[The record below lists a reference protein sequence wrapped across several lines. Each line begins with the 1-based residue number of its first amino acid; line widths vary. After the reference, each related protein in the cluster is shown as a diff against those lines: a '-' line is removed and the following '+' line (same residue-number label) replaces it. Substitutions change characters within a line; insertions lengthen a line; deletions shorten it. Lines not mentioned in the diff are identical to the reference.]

1 MNQVFILG
9 VVSFFVDIS
18 TEMVY
23 PILPLFLT
31 AALKAN
37 VAMLGIIEGF
47 AESIASILKVVSG
60 YLSDRLQKR
69 KFLAI
74 LGYGF
79 SWFGKIFFLLATT
92 WQYVFTGRLVD
103 RIGKGVRTAPR
114 DALIADHSPQN
125 KRGFAYGVHRALDSL
140 GAFAGVALLL
150 FFVSTDSF
158 NISDIG
164 QYKKIF
170 AISIIPAFI
179 GWILLFT
186 IKDKPAIQ
194 KKQTGINLPLKT
206 LPKRLKMFLAFTFIF
221 ALGNSSN
228 QFLLLKIQ
236 QETGSSVM
244 MLVAYLIFNCIYAV
258 GSIPCGKISDMMGQ
272 KFVLIAGYLVYGIVY
287 WLFAAGG
294 NIAFYMSALGLYGFY
309 MALTD
314 GVEKSLV
321 SQIAPDELKGSMLG
335 LHATLVGLGLLPAS
349 IITGFLWQ
357 TFGAAVAFG
366 FGGSLGIFAAVG
378 LFFIL

>member
-1 MNQVFILG
+1 M
-9 VVSFFVDIS
+9 
-18 TEMVY
+18 
-23 PILPLFLT
+23 
-31 AALKAN
+31 
-37 VAMLGIIEGF
+37 
-47 AESIASILKVVSG
+47 
-60 YLSDRLQKR
+60 
-69 KFLAI
+69 
-74 LGYGF
+74 
-79 SWFGKIFFLLATT
+79 
-92 WQYVFTGRLVD
+92 
-103 RIGKGVRTAPR
+103 
-114 DALIADHSPQN
+114 
-125 KRGFAYGVHRALDSL
+125 
-140 GAFAGVALLL
+140 
-150 FFVSTDSF
+150 
-158 NISDIG
+158 
-164 QYKKIF
+164 
-170 AISIIPAFI
+170 
-179 GWILLFT
+179 LFT

-321 SQIAPDELKGSMLG
+321 SQIAPEELKGSMLG

>member
-321 SQIAPDELKGSMLG
+321 SQIAPEELKGSMLG

>member
-1 MNQVFILG
+1 
-9 VVSFFVDIS
+9 
-18 TEMVY
+18 
-23 PILPLFLT
+23 
-31 AALKAN
+31 
-37 VAMLGIIEGF
+37 MLGIIEGF